1 MNYGAAPNA
10 DYNAE
15 MGDHIDAI
23 TIRRGGRC
31 QSVHVWSDQQCV
43 RNAGHDGY
51 CYGKAQ
57 PGSAILRRA
66 EWISENGKFKSH
78 HQYATIYP
86 RNAE

>member
-1 MNYGAAPNA
+1 MSGHCKKCGVYHEEDDDRLCPSCQQ
-10 DYNAE
+10 
-15 MGDHIDAI
+15 
-23 TIRRGGRC
+23 GRC
-31 QSVHVWSDQQCV
+31 PSVHIWSDQQCI
-43 RNAGHDGY
+43 RQAGHDGF

-57 PGSAILRRA
+57 AGSAIIRRA